1 MKLQKIATAG
11 LAAAAFLSIA
21 ACGDDSGS
29 DTPTPST
36 SAVTSSSAT
45 SSTGGGVNDP
55 SKPPTASTLNGLLE
69 KALDPNVPAA
79 DKTDLVQGSEA
90 DPQLFD
96 KLVKAKQDL
105 QGVTYKLVPPV
116 IAEGS
121 GKANVKVKV
130 KLPNNPETTLDAA
143 IVYDQGKWK
152 LAKTTV
158 CPILAGVNV
167 TSAMCAA

>member
-11 LAAAAFLSIA
+11 LAVAAFLSIA

-36 SAVTSSSAT
+36 SAVASSSAT
-45 SSTGGGVNDP
+45 SSGGGVSDP

-69 KALDPNVPAA
+69 TALDPNVPNTE
-79 DKTDLVQGSEA
+79 KTELVQGSSA

-96 KLVKAKQDL
+96 KLVKAKADNPDI
-105 QGVTYKLVPPV
+105 TYQLVPPV
-116 IAEGS
+116 VATGS
-121 GKANVKVKV
+121 GQATVKVKV
-130 KLPNNPETTLDAA
+130 KLPNVPEQTVDAA

-158 CPILAGVNV
+158 CPLLTANNV
-167 TSAMCAA
+167 QSAMCAA